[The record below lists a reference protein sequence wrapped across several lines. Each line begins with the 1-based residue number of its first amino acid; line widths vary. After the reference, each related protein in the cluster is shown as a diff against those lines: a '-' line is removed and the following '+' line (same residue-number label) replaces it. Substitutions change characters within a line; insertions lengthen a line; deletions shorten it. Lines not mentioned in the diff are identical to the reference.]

1 MEIDKNELLKLQA
14 MNEEEFKTMIKNIAN
29 RLDLSPRYVDM
40 ITKNSEKVKRKMG
53 NLSATELNKLAS
65 GMGEDKLK
73 TIMEEIK
80 RR

>member
-14 MNEEEFKTMIKNIAN
+14 MNEEEFKTMVKNIAN